1 MEPIGDSEAV
11 ELHVIGLDGNCLDF
25 RLSAATTGLE
35 VARMIKAMLP
45 EKKGARIL
53 LHGHD
58 LHMTKTWH
66 AQGLPADATLTSV
79 SCHFSWHTC
88 NGMESRHRY
97 IFRGFLCF
105 FYLPLKA
112 SERWGYYCVSCKI
125 MPNEFVLINPVFHR
139 KKGKTMSREIHGIKW
154 QPFLRHIIISLIAPW
169 ALGWQRS
176 ARTRSFITA
185 QVFVPATVNAAWS
198 FLKGYPV
205 YEEEL
210 ALQGVTK
217 LSGIQFEDEL
227 GDLPETLEAR
237 NLYWSVPWVDGCEC
251 GMIWKWDDMDR

>member
-79 SCHFSWHTC
+79 SFHFSWHTC

-112 SERWGYYCVSCKI
+112 SER
-125 MPNEFVLINPVFHR
+125 
-139 KKGKTMSREIHGIKW
+139 
-154 QPFLRHIIISLIAPW
+154 
-169 ALGWQRS
+169 
-176 ARTRSFITA
+176 
-185 QVFVPATVNAAWS
+185 
-198 FLKGYPV
+198 
-205 YEEEL
+205 
-210 ALQGVTK
+210 
-217 LSGIQFEDEL
+217 
-227 GDLPETLEAR
+227 
-237 NLYWSVPWVDGCEC
+237 
-251 GMIWKWDDMDR
+251 